1 MALFDKPVDC
11 DKCGAQFTIDDS
23 RIGSIKKD
31 DLEVRY
37 LSCPSC
43 GAKFL
48 IFASDSKMRS
58 LVERRKVVWAKIK
71 MARAKKFQEK
81 TFKKYMREYDKIKK
95 EQEDMMPALRAAGE
109 KLLSG
114 EDSENNAAAELH
126 DQG

>member
-1 MALFDKPVDC
+1 MSLFGKTVDC

-23 RIGSIKKD
+23 RIGSVKKD
-31 DLEVRY
+31 DLEVQY

-48 IFASDSKMRS
+48 IFASDSKMRA
-58 LVERRKVVWAKIK
+58 LVERRKAVWAKIK

-81 TFKKYMREYDKIKK
+81 TFKKYMREYSQIKE
-95 EQEDMMPALRAAGE
+95 EQETMMPTLRAAGE
-109 KLLSG
+109 KLLSR